1 MQPLFSP
8 PWWGSN
14 PHLQTILPVLTK
26 IAKVALQRE
35 RVELEDG
42 DFIDLDWL
50 STPLSGQPLLV
61 LLHGLEGSADSHY
74 ARRMLTACAR
84 QQLAAVVHHHRGCSG
99 EPNRLNRSY
108 HSGDTADIGHT
119 LKLLRQRYP
128 QSPLL
133 AVGYSL
139 GGNVL
144 AKYQGE
150 QGNASLLSRAAV
162 VSAPLELAG
171 CSRKLER
178 GFSRLY
184 QRYLLR
190 QLQQKMLAK
199 IALSPL
205 PVLQDGNRVRQL
217 NTFYKFDDQLTG
229 PMHGFAGAD
238 DYYRRA
244 SALPLIGHITRPTLF
259 IHAADDPF
267 MSHSVIPDTTSLPS
281 CVQYELYPHGGHV
294 GFIDGGTPWRPQYF
308 LERRLL
314 QYLLE
319 DENAGTL

>member
-1 MQPLFSP
+1 MQPLFAP

-26 IAKVALQRE
+26 VAKVALQRE
-35 RVELEDG
+35 RLELADG

-50 STPLSGQPLLV
+50 SPPHDGQPLLV
-61 LLHGLEGSADSHY
+61 LLHGLEGSANSHY
-74 ARRMLTACAR
+74 ARRMLTACAQ

-99 EPNRLNRSY
+99 EPNRLARSY
-108 HSGDTADIGHT
+108 HSGDTADISHT
-119 LKLLRQRYP
+119 LQLLRQRYP

-150 QGNASLLSRAAV
+150 QGDDSLLSRAAV

-171 CSRKLER
+171 CSRKLEQ

-190 QLQQKMLAK
+190 QLQQKMQHKRAQT
-199 IALSPL
+199 PTTL
-205 PVLQDGNRVRQL
+205 PDNNAIRQL

-229 PMHGFAGAD
+229 PMHGFSGAD
-238 DYYRRA
+238 DYYQQA
-244 SALPLIGHITRPTLF
+244 SALPLLGNIQRPTLF

-267 MSHSVIPDTTSLPS
+267 MSRSVIPDIDSLPS
-281 CVQYELYPHGGHV
+281 CVQYELYHHGGHV
-294 GFIDGGTPWRPQYF
+294 GFINGGTPWQPKYF
-308 LERRLL
+308 LEQRLL

-319 DENAGTL
+319 DEHAGSL